1 MFDIFVE
8 FLIFTSQIR
17 IDELL
22 DDATRQSED
31 AANLRATTTALDRE
45 KDALQAALDERTERA
60 AALDDQLTRRE
71 REISDM
77 RGSIAD
83 LEVSLHYF

>member
-1 MFDIFVE
+1 M
-8 FLIFTSQIR
+8 TSQIR

-22 DDATRQSED
+22 DDATKQSED
-31 AANLRATTTALDRE
+31 AANLRATTTSLDRE

-71 REISDM
+71 REISEM
-77 RGSIAD
+77 RVSISD
-83 LEVSLHYF
+83 LEVIKLHFVILTSDLR